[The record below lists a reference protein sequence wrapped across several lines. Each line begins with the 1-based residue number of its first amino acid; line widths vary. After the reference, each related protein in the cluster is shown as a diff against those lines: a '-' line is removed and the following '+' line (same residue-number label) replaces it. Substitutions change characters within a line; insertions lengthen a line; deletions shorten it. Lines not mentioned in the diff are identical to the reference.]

1 MNEDLLHKYSTYD
14 EDYQNPA
21 FPEFNRK
28 ISKITGRLA
37 KWLGIAGII
46 LILIGYAP
54 SIWYTLTPN
63 KFDLSKLIAATF
75 RKENTSK
82 FATEDKNI
90 QKSTYQPRFDPNL
103 PKENRIKIPS
113 VKIETTI
120 NEASW
125 ENYENALKIS
135 VWRVPDFG
143 TPASRTLPTI
153 LAAHRYGYLRWSIP
167 YRLKNSFYNLPKLK
181 VGDTVEIT
189 WEQRKYLYE
198 VYKESEGE
206 EITDYSSDLILYTCE
221 SLNSPVRI
229 FKYTR
234 LLEI

>member
-1 MNEDLLHKYSTYD
+1 MDKDLLHKYSTYD
-14 EDYQNPA
+14 EDYQYPV

-28 ISKITGRLA
+28 VSKITGRLA

-46 LILIGYAP
+46 LILIGFAP
-54 SIWYTLTPN
+54 SIWYTVTPK

-75 RKENTSK
+75 RKENKSN
-82 FATEDKNI
+82 FAVEDKK
-90 QKSTYQPRFDPNL
+90 QEESTYQPRFDPNL

-113 VKIETTI
+113 VKMETSI

-143 TPASRTLPTI
+143 TPTSRTLPMI

-167 YRLKNSFYNLPKLK
+167 YRLKNSFYNLSKLK

-189 WEQRKYLYE
+189 WEQRKYIYE

-229 FKYTR
+229 FKYAR